1 MMRNESTEREG
12 RRTYGR
18 YYAEH
23 VRVTGSNPE
32 AQLQEVL
39 DAKEGKEWH
48 LVGVA
53 GGLQGGGM
61 VLFWD
66 TAKPSFGRTDR

>member
-1 MMRNESTEREG
+1 MTPDETAARG
-12 RRTYGR
+12 GLPHGR

-23 VRVTGSNPE
+23 VQVAGNDPE

-39 DAKEGKEWH
+39 DAKVGKEWH

-53 GGLQGGGM
+53 GGLRGGG
-61 VLFWD
+61 VILFWD
-66 TAKPSFGRTDR
+66 TTKPSFGRTDR